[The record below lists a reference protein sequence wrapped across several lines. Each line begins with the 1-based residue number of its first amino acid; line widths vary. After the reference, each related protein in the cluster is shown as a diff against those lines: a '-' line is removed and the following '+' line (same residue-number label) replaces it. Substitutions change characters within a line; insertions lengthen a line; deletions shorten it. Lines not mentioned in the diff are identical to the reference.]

1 MISLTLTERIFEKYI
16 EWIPRVFICVL
27 LLYVSIDFGGHHYQ
41 PESLFRFFT
50 CILTSFWLL
59 MPFRKLP
66 VIENIKIPLAG
77 FLITSFL
84 STIFSAYV
92 HDSFLEWSN
101 FLCYIL
107 LFVMIYDLF
116 SAPRFHHF
124 FIHFL
129 MFTGFVVCCTGV
141 FFFLFFQSEKGGMYG
156 TFYQADVFG
165 GFLLLFFPL
174 SCLLFYKAREPVK
187 LILYGIF
194 TALSGTCMIM
204 TYSRGVML
212 SLIAAMLILFI
223 LMALRKVKGIPLS
236 EMLIKSLVI
245 IIIIVLASRLFSMGK
260 TEGHVKERLKERA
273 VELVSEGDSSRLA
286 RLQFWKAALK
296 ISMDYPFFGTG
307 LKTFGRF
314 YPPYEDDVR
323 HFSKYVHNLY
333 LQVASEMGW
342 LTFFFFMALLWC
354 LFRGFFRLLP
364 SCRDDDFL
372 YFSHLGIGIGAIA
385 SFIHHFVDV
394 DWFFA
399 ALPAVW
405 IAFFAA
411 SMGRMTR
418 FTAGGEVK
426 EEATGFRDEDFL
438 IRGLSR
444 HMAAQF
450 GLCIFLMLF
459 SLIMILPFF
468 AQRFA
473 EQAEIHKIKGKIPQA
488 IEGYSIALKLDPFN
502 SEMQR
507 NLGDLF
513 LLQAMSGRDEKEN
526 LRRALHYAQQAASVD
541 PHRAV
546 LHHFVGKIYWR
557 MNVLE
562 EALSSFKKAIELD
575 GKNYPSFYNDTAT
588 YYAEKGDN
596 REAEKYYITAIRIF
610 PLEVFRTFWPF
621 RAGPTK
627 AQLSETYLGLGNIY
641 LKEKKF
647 SEAESLFK
655 TSIELQKENFS
666 AYFAKSYSLYQQ
678 KKFNEA
684 LSSFL
689 ETKKLDQKFP
699 LTYLFLGYTYRELG
713 NIPESERNINEA
725 YTLDPNLRKQ
735 EKEKK

>member
-27 LLYVSIDFGGHHYQ
+27 LLYVAMDFGGHHYQ

-66 VIENIKIPLAG
+66 VIEKIKVPLIG
-77 FLITSFL
+77 FLLTSFI
-84 STIFSAYV
+84 STIFSAYI
-92 HDSFLEWSN
+92 HDSMLEWSN

-116 SAPRFHHF
+116 SAPRFHYF

-129 MFTGFVVCCTGV
+129 LLIGFSACCAGV
-141 FFFLFFQSEKGGMYG
+141 FFLLFFQKEKGGMYG

-174 SCLLFYKAREPVK
+174 SCLLFYKTREPIK

-194 TALSGTCMIM
+194 TALTGTCIIL

-212 SLIAAMLILFI
+212 SLIMAMAVLFI
-223 LMALRKVKGIPLS
+223 LMSLNKVKKVPLP

-245 IIIIVLASRLFSMGK
+245 ILIVVLASKLFSIGK
-260 TEGHVKERLKERA
+260 REGQVQERLKERA
-273 VELVSEGDSSRLA
+273 VQLVSEGDSSRQA

-314 YPPYEDDVR
+314 YPPYEDDIR

-333 LQVASEMGW
+333 LQVISEMGW

-354 LFRGFFRLLP
+354 LFRAFFRLLP
-364 SCRDDDFL
+364 LCGENDFL

-385 SFIHHFVDV
+385 SFLHHFVDV
-394 DWFFA
+394 DWFFP

-405 IAFFAA
+405 VAFFAV
-411 SMGRMTR
+411 SMGRITR
-418 FTAGGEVK
+418 FTPDGEVK

-444 HMAAQF
+444 HMALQF
-450 GLCIFLMLF
+450 GLCIFLMGS
-459 SLIMILPFF
+459 SLILILPLF
-468 AQRFA
+468 AQRYG
-473 EQAEIHKIKGKIPQA
+473 EQAEIQKGKGKIPQA
-488 IEGYSIALKLDPFN
+488 IICYSTALKLDPFQ
-502 SEMQR
+502 SEFLR
-507 NLGDLF
+507 NLGDLY
-513 LLQAMSGRDEKEN
+513 LLQAIAGREETEN
-526 LRRALHYAQQAASVD
+526 LRRALHYASQAALVD

-546 LHHFVGKIYWR
+546 LHHFAGKIYWR
-557 MNVLE
+557 MNMPD
-562 EALSSFKKAIELD
+562 EALASFKKAIELD
-575 GKNYPSFYNDTAT
+575 GKNYPSFYNDIAT
-588 YYAEKGDN
+588 YYTEKENN
-596 REAEKYYITAIRIF
+596 REAEKYYITAIKLF
-610 PLEVFRTFWPF
+610 PLEVFRSFWFF
-621 RAGPTK
+621 RAEPTK
-627 AQLSETYLGLGNIY
+627 AQLSDTYLGLGNIY
-641 LKEKKF
+641 IKEKKF
-647 SEAESLFK
+647 SEAEALFK
-655 TSIELQKENFS
+655 TSIELQEDNFS
-666 AYFAKSYSLYQQ
+666 AYFAQSYTLYQQ

-684 LSSFL
+684 LTSFL
-689 ETKKLDQKFP
+689 KTKELDPKFP
-699 LTYLFLGYTYRELG
+699 LTYLFLGYTYKALG
-713 NIPESERNINEA
+713 NIPESEINVNKA
-725 YTLDPNLRKQ
+725 YSLDPNLRKH